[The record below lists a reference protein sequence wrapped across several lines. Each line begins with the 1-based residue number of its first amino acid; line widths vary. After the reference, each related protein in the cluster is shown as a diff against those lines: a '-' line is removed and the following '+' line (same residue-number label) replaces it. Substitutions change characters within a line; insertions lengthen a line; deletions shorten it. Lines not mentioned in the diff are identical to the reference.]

1 MYALIGN
8 QKKNVKKIQLS
19 NEADI
24 IYFQTQFRSL
34 MENTNP
40 KTICR
45 TATNV
50 YLLNVAIAD
59 LAILVLALPNEL
71 YHLWEHYPWR
81 LGDLAC
87 DIKVVV
93 QEAITYVSIL
103 TILGT
108 GSDIIL
114 KLTELSV
121 ISHHFYIGE
130 VTFV

>member
-114 KLTELSV
+114 KLKLNYPQYRTIFTLEK
-121 ISHHFYIGE
+121 
-130 VTFV
+130 

>member
-1 MYALIGN
+1 MSMYALIGN

-34 MENTNP
+34 TNSNP

-114 KLTELSV
+114 KLKLN
-121 ISHHFYIGE
+121 YP
-130 VTFV
+130 

>member
-1 MYALIGN
+1 MYALMGN
-8 QKKNVKKIQLS
+8 QKKNEKKIQLS

-24 IYFQTQFRSL
+24 IYFQTQFRST
-34 MENTNP
+34 ENTTNP

-71 YHLWEHYPWR
+71 YHLWQHYPWR

-103 TILGT
+103 TILGI
-108 GSDIIL
+108 GSDILI
-114 KLTELSV
+114 
-121 ISHHFYIGE
+121 
-130 VTFV
+130 